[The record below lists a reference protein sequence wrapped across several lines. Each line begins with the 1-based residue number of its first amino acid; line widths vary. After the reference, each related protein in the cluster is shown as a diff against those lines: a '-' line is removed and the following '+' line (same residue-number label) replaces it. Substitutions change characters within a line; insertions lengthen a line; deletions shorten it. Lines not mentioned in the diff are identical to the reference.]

1 MRKII
6 ILMTMSLLVLL
17 SACSSETESLD
28 SLGIGDYSA
37 KELLVALDNETL
49 VPENYAVSVFPDQV
63 KVLTEAK
70 EFSLP
75 MDDEFYLSVAPYI
88 DQTHECFYHSATGCR
103 GELQQ
108 EDFHILFVSSTG
120 EVLIDQVMNS
130 GSNGFVDLWLPRGI
144 EGTLTI
150 QYDAMSVS
158 NEITTIG
165 DAKTC
170 ETTMRLQ

>member
-1 MRKII
+1 MKKIVLVI
-6 ILMTMSLLVLL
+6 TLSFMVLL
-17 SACSSETESLD
+17 SACSSETDTLD

-49 VPENYAVSVFPDQV
+49 VPSDYAVSVYPNEV
-63 KVLTEAK
+63 KVLTEDE
-70 EFSLP
+70 EFNLP
-75 MDDEFYLSVAPYI
+75 IEDEFYLSVAPYI

-108 EDFHILFVSSTG
+108 TDFHILFVSSTG

-130 GSNGFVDLWLPRGI
+130 GSNGFVDLWLPREI

-150 QYDAMSVS
+150 QYDGMSVS